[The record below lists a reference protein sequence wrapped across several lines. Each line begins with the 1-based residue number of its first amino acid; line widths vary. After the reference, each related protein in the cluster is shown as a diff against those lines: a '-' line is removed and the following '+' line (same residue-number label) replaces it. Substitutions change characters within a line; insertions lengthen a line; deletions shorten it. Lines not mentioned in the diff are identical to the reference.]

1 MCNLTILVFLFFLL
15 ALCSDHQPNSQ
26 PGPRPPPEMKPI
38 PGGVIARTP
47 RKLATGP
54 IGGLDDARLRAAK
67 ESTATILILPGFG
80 HDIPGGKIGTALLG
94 YRCKP

>member
-1 MCNLTILVFLFFLL
+1 M
-15 ALCSDHQPNSQ
+15 

-47 RKLATGP
+47 RRLATGP

-80 HDIPGGKIGTALLG
+80 SNIPGGKMALAG
-94 YRCKP
+94 SANQNKVDSTPGPYGVRKVHRSVEVCGVD